1 MALMA
6 ISSEKAKLREIVTS
20 KLKEQSSKA
29 RELKSKLIASKLQR
43 DPVFQK
49 AQVIMFYVS
58 TAEEVDTRVLLTECL
73 AAGKRITV
81 PLIDQN
87 QRSLVSVEIK
97 DFGQDLVL
105 GSYGILE
112 PKNVRFQPFS
122 VEQIEIVLVPGVAFD
137 RAGYRLGRG
146 KGYYDRFLCE
156 LNPKTIKIGLA
167 FDIQMVDRVPHDPRD
182 VQMDQVLMNE

>member
-1 MALMA
+1 MA